1 MYIDPVNYLENFIH
15 SLSDNNNNNNDKLE
29 LNKLLQAL
37 KCRLEDYQRI
47 YQTNHHPY
55 SNLSHLWLLITD
67 LNLSNIQLKLIP
79 NENIFGYLLNLKRLW
94 LHNNQLMNL
103 NNCLI
108 KCNKLIE
115 LRLNSNQLHNI
126 FNNNNNNHH
135 ILFDIT
141 HNRMYIDPVNYLENF
156 IHSLSDN
163 NNNNNDKLELNKLL
177 QALKCRLEDYQRI
190 YQTNHHPYSNLSHLW
205 LLITDLNLSNIQ
217 LKLIP
222 NENIFGYLL
231 NLKRLWLH
239 NNQLMNL
246 NNCLIKCN
254 KLIELR
260 LNSNQLHNIYN
271 IFNISWC
278 EEINKELS
286 RMHFLRELNLLGNPA
301 VLQSD
306 FKSLLL
312 SSHSTLTVLNKHA
325 ILRDQFMWSKL
336 KTNYCPK
343 YIQKQ
348 SSKRKRNVPIQA
360 ETEEKV
366 VQSPMNPDKEIEI
379 FEENLK
385 KRFQAKTI
393 TEFKCFDWSMIPNSE
408 MKRLN
413 SRTTGPKNIVVQSQL

>member
-15 SLSDNNNNNNDKLE
+15 SLSDNNNTDKLE

-47 YQTNHHPY
+47 YQSNHHPY

-126 FNNNNNNHH
+126 CGQLYQLHCLEILDLSNNH
-135 ILFDIT
+135 L
-141 HNRMYIDPVNYLENF
+141 
-156 IHSLSDN
+156 DN
-163 NNNNNDKLELNKLL
+163 
-177 QALKCRLEDYQRI
+177 I
-190 YQTNHHPYSNLSHLW
+190 
-205 LLITDLNLSNIQ
+205 
-217 LKLIP
+217 
-222 NENIFGYLL
+222 
-231 NLKRLWLH
+231 
-239 NNQLMNL
+239 M
-246 NNCLIKCN
+246 
-254 KLIELR
+254 
-260 LNSNQLHNIYN
+260 
-271 IFNISWC
+271 
-278 EEINKELS
+278 EINKELS

-325 ILRDQFMWSKL
+325 ILRDQFKWSKL

-360 ETEEKV
+360 ETEEKL
-366 VQSPMNPDKEIEI
+366 VQSPMNPDKEIGL

-393 TEFKCFDWSMIPNSE
+393 TEFKCFDWSMVPNSE

-413 SRTTGPKNIVVQSQL
+413 SRTSVPKNIVVQSQL